1 MVLQILIGAKTASA
15 KPSWHQNGSAQT
27 SVSHHYQVPPWY
39 ITNDSLHK
47 DICIPTL
54 QNLGKITY
62 KKSHKTYSTHS
73 NPFIKQLSSKKIP
86 GNSPRR
92 LKRNCCRDLAV
103 NELCPDYISLKKL
116 KYPGKES
123 LDSEILYNNIFV
135 RTPTLL
141 ARFCRTKGHHGE
153 SDSSVNLVVHIFP
166 PWSWSSCILPR
177 QLCRAEFTHFFF
189 GYSSKPVACVV
200 AAVGATPFFARVYML
215 GFLLSGD
222 TESRVLGS
230 SFNQTGPNYHT
241 SEDCQV
247 GSTIDPLPE
256 PVSIILIDFSR
267 LLQTDYAKA
276 ENTISFG
283 VASR

>member
-1 MVLQILIGAKTASA
+1 
-15 KPSWHQNGSAQT
+15 
-27 SVSHHYQVPPWY
+27 
-39 ITNDSLHK
+39 
-47 DICIPTL
+47 
-54 QNLGKITY
+54 
-62 KKSHKTYSTHS
+62 
-73 NPFIKQLSSKKIP
+73 
-86 GNSPRR
+86 
-92 LKRNCCRDLAV
+92 
-103 NELCPDYISLKKL
+103 
-116 KYPGKES
+116 
-123 LDSEILYNNIFV
+123 
-135 RTPTLL
+135 L
-141 ARFCRTKGHHGE
+141 ARFCRTKGHHCE

-230 SFNQTGPNYHT
+230 SFKFVFGLIIKNILFNILLLSQTGPNYHT

-256 PVSIILIDFSR
+256 PGLFFIYNILY
-267 LLQTDYAKA
+267 T
-276 ENTISFG
+276 TW
-283 VASR
+283 